1 MHLHLAHDITS
12 TVKVGYMEAKNI
24 NQEEMTVL
32 DVEPGIIDEERSLI
46 LLESGPKKKI
56 DETISTPHQYVSR
69 YHYETKDLGSF
80 LELCPHCR
88 KPSILALRKTV
99 VDTAIAYLNEKED
112 LRERRGHR
120 RRIAIMIASLIGVA
134 GGLYYLFFHLISGFR
149 L

>member
-1 MHLHLAHDITS
+1 
-12 TVKVGYMEAKNI
+12 MEAKKI
-24 NQEEMTVL
+24 NQEEITIL
-32 DVEPGIIDEERSLI
+32 DVEPGINDEEKSLI

-99 VDTAIAYLNEKED
+99 VDTAIEYLNEKED
-112 LRERRGHR
+112 LREKRSHR
-120 RRIAIMIASLIGVA
+120 RRIVILITSLVGIAA
-134 GGLYYLFFHLISGFR
+134 GLYYLFFHMISGFR

>member
-1 MHLHLAHDITS
+1 
-12 TVKVGYMEAKNI
+12 MEAKKL
-24 NQEEMTVL
+24 NQEESTVL
-32 DVEPGIIDEERSLI
+32 DVEPAVIDEERSLI
-46 LLESGPKKKI
+46 LLDYRPPKKI

-88 KPSILALRKTV
+88 KPSITSFRRTV

-112 LRERRGHR
+112 KREHR
-120 RRIAIMIASLIGVA
+120 ANRKRIAVSVASLIGLAVSI
-134 GGLYYLFFHLISGFR
+134 YYLFFHLMSGFR

>member
-1 MHLHLAHDITS
+1 
-12 TVKVGYMEAKNI
+12 MEAKKI
-24 NQEEMTVL
+24 NQEEITVL

-88 KPSILALRKTV
+88 KPSMLALRKTV

-112 LRERRGHR
+112 LRERRAHR
-120 RRIAIMIASLIGVA
+120 RRIGIMIASLIGIA

>member
-1 MHLHLAHDITS
+1 
-12 TVKVGYMEAKNI
+12 MEAKKI

-32 DVEPGIIDEERSLI
+32 DVEPGIINEERSLI
-46 LLESGPKKKI
+46 LLESGPRKKI

-88 KPSILALRKTV
+88 KPSITSLRKTV
-99 VDTAIAYLNEKED
+99 IDTAIEYLNEKED
-112 LRERRGHR
+112 LRERRSSR
-120 RRIAIMIASLIGVA
+120 RRIAILIISLVGISGS
-134 GGLYYLFFHLISGFR
+134 LYYLFFHMISGFR